1 MRKELMPDGVGMVS
15 GMFFGIAFGAGGVE
29 AVVLG
34 ALADWM
40 SIQSVYRLCVFLPV
54 IGLLTAVLPYIEEHK
69 IHGDLGCMIWHRY
82 AMVGIA

>member
-1 MRKELMPDGVGMVS
+1 MLARYLACSSELRLARVVS
-15 GMFFGIAFGAGGVE
+15 RQWYSAH
-29 AVVLG
+29 
-34 ALADWM
+34 WM

-69 IHGDLGCMIWHRY
+69 VHGDLGCMIWHRY